1 MDHHIHPHS
10 HFRSALSTPTH
21 PTQSALTPP
30 NPDNRHNFHP
40 TLSQSNQRPSPG
52 NNNSNCATISPQTS
66 PYPTLGHQIIQS
78 ETVGQQQPIS
88 MASIPNSNQNHS
100 PAYEWMVRNLHE
112 ITHRYRYLEA
122 LLQSKDAELNRH
134 QGNEAY
140 FRQQLGFSHQKYK
153 IQEQNNEKLRGEV
166 QSLKQVTQTHSQ
178 SVPKSQYDEVL
189 LQNKKIAENNVKLN
203 QQNEDL
209 LNNVEQQKHRA
220 SELGSQ
226 NGKLFMESLVLEQ
239 EIIDL
244 REQLRQQRQ
253 MQQQYGP
260 DEHIERV
267 KKLEANIVEEQEKVK
282 CLEEKLSSAE
292 SRNNTQVK
300 EVQDKLNKA
309 DAQILLLNNKLKDS
323 SANIETFLAENQ
335 NLLQKMGSFE
345 CERKQQ
351 ALEKEELKAKNEDVI
366 STLQEKLGQNRVE
379 LQKKDEGFRKLLTK
393 FEELKQK
400 SESECN
406 PIQHRLESE
415 SERQAKII
423 TLELNNKIEVLN
435 KNLDEQKAKS
445 ARKSKFIA
453 ALKNLIGQNEKNL
466 KEASNSAKELKMQ
479 VDSLKLDKDY
489 LNGQLS
495 ARIEEIKRLKLEFQS
510 AMNQHE
516 YDEEKLHK
524 CIENLNNLNQ
534 QFEKELGEKSQKT
547 EGLEEYVKELETSKD
562 EHAKFISIK
571 VKTEKSLVKLN
582 KRREKELENLKVQ
595 EQSDKILISNL
606 NETLLEKENEIK
618 RLQERISEV
627 DESLEKYKTE
637 SIENRRFSENILS
650 GKTERS
656 VVSYKESI
664 KWLRRKLEGN
674 RVGQI
679 DRCEELERIGTQ
691 TRRPAETFGENF
703 RVEDEVTCLS
713 DEEQKSYESPAK
725 KARRSGSV
733 NE

>member
-10 HFRSALSTPTH
+10 RFRSALPTH
-21 PTQSALTPP
+21 QAQSTLTPP

-40 TLSQSNQRPSPG
+40 TLSQSNQQPSPAS
-52 NNNSNCATISPQTS
+52 NNSNCATISPQTS
-66 PYPTLGHQIIQS
+66 PSTYPTLGQQTIPL
-78 ETVGQQQPIS
+78 ETVGPQQPIS
-88 MASIPNSNQNHS
+88 MASIPNSNPTHGR
-100 PAYEWMVRNLHE
+100 AHEWMVRNLHE

-122 LLQSKDAELNRH
+122 FLQSKDAEINRL

-140 FRQQLGFSHQKYK
+140 FRQQLSFSHQKYK
-153 IQEQNNEKLRGEV
+153 NQEQNNEKLRGKVQEV
-166 QSLKQVTQTHSQ
+166 
-178 SVPKSQYDEVL
+178 
-189 LQNKKIAENNVKLN
+189 N
-203 QQNEDL
+203 QRNEELVND
-209 LNNVEQQKHRA
+209 VEQQKKRA

-239 EIIDL
+239 EIVDL
-244 REQLRQQRQ
+244 RNQLKQQRQ
-253 MQQQYGP
+253 IQQQYGP

-267 KKLEANIVEEQEKVK
+267 TKLEAIIVEEQEKVK

-292 SRNNTQVK
+292 SRNNIQVK

-309 DAQILLLNNKLKDS
+309 DAQILLLNDELKYS

-335 NLLQKMGSFE
+335 NLLQKIGSFE

-351 ALEKEELKAKNEDVI
+351 ALEKEELKAKNEEEI
-366 STLQEKLGQNRVE
+366 STLQEKLRQNKVE
-379 LQKKDEGFRKLLTK
+379 LQKKDEDFRKLLTE
-393 FEELKQK
+393 FEELKQ
-400 SESECN
+400 ESKCN
-406 PIQHRLESE
+406 PLQHQLESE
-415 SERQAKII
+415 SGSVRQAKII
-423 TLELNNKIEVLN
+423 TLQLNNQIEVLN
-435 KNLDEQKAKS
+435 KRLDEQKAKS

-453 ALKNLIGQNEKNL
+453 ALKNLIGQNENNL

-479 VDSLKLDKDY
+479 VDSLKLDKDH
-489 LNGQLS
+489 LSGQLS
-495 ARIEEIKRLKLEFQS
+495 GRIEEIKRLKLELHS
-510 AMNQHE
+510 AVNQHE

-534 QFEKELGEKSQKT
+534 QFEKELGEKSKKT
-547 EGLEEYVKELETSKD
+547 KGLEEYVKELENSKD

-582 KRREKELENLKVQ
+582 RRREKKLENLKVQ

-606 NETLLEKENEIK
+606 NETLLEKENEVK

-627 DESLEKYKTE
+627 DESLEKYKKE

-650 GKTERS
+650 EKTERS

-674 RVGQI
+674 SVRQI
-679 DRCEELERIGTQ
+679 DRCQELERIGTQ
-691 TRRPAETFGENF
+691 TERPAETFRENF
-703 RVEDEVTCLS
+703 RVEGEVTCLS
-713 DEEQKSYESPAK
+713 DEEEKSYESPAK